1 VGCASPAPAVPQA
14 TTPAPTPAA
23 PAPAPLV
30 HVQILAFNDFHGNL
44 EPPEGHDGSV
54 VAPGGGRIAA
64 GGASYLAAHV
74 KSLRRAN
81 PNTVV
86 VSAGDLTG
94 ASPLVSNL
102 FDDEP
107 TVLLMNQLGLDFEA
121 VGNHDFDRGLAEL
134 VRLSKGGTSAVA
146 GGGTNGAKA
155 GSALVARPPF
165 AGARYHYLAANVRG
179 ADGNTVFPPYEV
191 RELAGARVA
200 FVGMTLK
207 DTPSVT
213 TRDPVAGLTFADEAA
228 TANALLPE
236 LRAQGIAATVLL
248 VHEGGFQD
256 EKGSYDSCSGLGG
269 EILPVLRRL
278 DPSFRVVITGHTHQA
293 YDCVIDGR
301 RVTSAASYGRIITA
315 IDLTLDPTRAELVD
329 VAAKNIPV
337 TRDLAPDPDAER
349 LVASYEAMAAPVTQS
364 VIGYQLGPFTR
375 DPGTAG
381 SASCETPLGDLI
393 ADAQLAATRSSGAVV
408 AFMNPG
414 GVRTDLVP
422 AADARAAAPVRYA
435 AAFQVQPFGNRLVTL
450 SLSGAQLRQLLE
462 AQFKGS
468 RPRVLSVSKGFSY
481 EYAYDRATRA
491 VTIDPASMKLSG
503 KRVDP
508 AARFRVT
515 VNSFLAG
522 GGDGFTLLRD
532 AEDKTNGV
540 LDIEALVAYLE
551 PTSEKS
557 PIKAGRL
564 DRVRGNACQ

>member
-1 VGCASPAPAVPQA
+1 MYYAPYVRHRPPSLSVPARLAAACAIALVGCASPAPAVPQA

-301 RVTSAASYGRIITA
+301 RVTSAASYGRLVGLQIRAGFLKAANQRLGGPVGCTHIRELLQQVATTA
-315 IDLTLDPTRAELVD
+315 FQSMWQLRAKRKSPGGAADEDGSARLLNTCFAYASSSPA
-329 VAAKNIPV
+329 VAKRWPHLH
-337 TRDLAPDPDAER
+337 TGPDA
-349 LVASYEAMAAPVTQS
+349 LHP
-364 VIGYQLGPFTR
+364 
-375 DPGTAG
+375 AG
-381 SASCETPLGDLI
+381 SEGVQSAE
-393 ADAQLAATRSSGAVV
+393 AVSS
-408 AFMNPG
+408 
-414 GVRTDLVP
+414 
-422 AADARAAAPVRYA
+422 AP
-435 AAFQVQPFGNRLVTL
+435 
-450 SLSGAQLRQLLE
+450 
-462 AQFKGS
+462 
-468 RPRVLSVSKGFSY
+468 
-481 EYAYDRATRA
+481 
-491 VTIDPASMKLSG
+491 
-503 KRVDP
+503 
-508 AARFRVT
+508 
-515 VNSFLAG
+515 
-522 GGDGFTLLRD
+522 
-532 AEDKTNGV
+532 
-540 LDIEALVAYLE
+540 
-551 PTSEKS
+551 
-557 PIKAGRL
+557 
-564 DRVRGNACQ
+564 